1 MAEHTPRTIERHTD
15 VAVVGGSAAGLAAAL
30 QLGRQ
35 RLGVVVIDDGRP
47 RNEAAGHMHGY
58 LGHEGAAPADLIAIA
73 RDEVRRY
80 GGEVLRGRVVR
91 ATRTEDHGFRVEVTG
106 GHAVVA
112 RRLLV
117 ATGLVDEL
125 PDITGVPD
133 HWGGAVVHCP
143 FCHGYEVRDQR
154 IVQVVTH
161 PMALHTVPLWRRLA
175 AHHTLVVADSVVE
188 TAELDRFVRAGVDV
202 ERGEVSALVT
212 SSDGRLLGVRL
223 ADGRALDAA
232 AVVVTPRFHPRLEA
246 FTDLELA
253 PTDHASGLG
262 SHLVTGVDGTTA
274 AAGVYAAGNVTDP
287 GMQVLHA
294 AANGSRVGAM
304 IAMDLAGDDLAD
316 AARRSANEAD
326 WDERYRGEQIWSGNP
341 NGSLVHEV
349 SALTPGRALDVG
361 AGEGGDA
368 VWLAERGWEV
378 VATDVTRQALA
389 RIEAEASRRGVAV
402 TCRHID
408 ANAPSAFERGAF
420 DLVSAQY
427 ASIPRTADDRAVHNM
442 ARAVA
447 PGGLLLVVGHDLE
460 PMRRPNDPAVTTR
473 IFDPDAYV
481 RVDDVARVLA
491 DDPSWMIEVHET
503 RPRPAGAASS
513 HHVDDVV
520 LRARRIA

>member
-47 RNEAAGHMHGY
+47 RNEAASHMHGY

-175 AHHTLVVADSVVE
+175 AHHTLVVADSVV
-188 TAELDRFVRAGVDV
+188 
-202 ERGEVSALVT
+202 
-212 SSDGRLLGVRL
+212 
-223 ADGRALDAA
+223 
-232 AVVVTPRFHPRLEA
+232 
-246 FTDLELA
+246 
-253 PTDHASGLG
+253 
-262 SHLVTGVDGTTA
+262 
-274 AAGVYAAGNVTDP
+274 
-287 GMQVLHA
+287 
-294 AANGSRVGAM
+294 
-304 IAMDLAGDDLAD
+304 
-316 AARRSANEAD
+316 
-326 WDERYRGEQIWSGNP
+326 
-341 NGSLVHEV
+341 
-349 SALTPGRALDVG
+349 
-361 AGEGGDA
+361 
-368 VWLAERGWEV
+368 
-378 VATDVTRQALA
+378 
-389 RIEAEASRRGVAV
+389 
-402 TCRHID
+402 
-408 ANAPSAFERGAF
+408 
-420 DLVSAQY
+420 
-427 ASIPRTADDRAVHNM
+427 
-442 ARAVA
+442 
-447 PGGLLLVVGHDLE
+447 
-460 PMRRPNDPAVTTR
+460 
-473 IFDPDAYV
+473 
-481 RVDDVARVLA
+481 
-491 DDPSWMIEVHET
+491 
-503 RPRPAGAASS
+503 
-513 HHVDDVV
+513 
-520 LRARRIA
+520 